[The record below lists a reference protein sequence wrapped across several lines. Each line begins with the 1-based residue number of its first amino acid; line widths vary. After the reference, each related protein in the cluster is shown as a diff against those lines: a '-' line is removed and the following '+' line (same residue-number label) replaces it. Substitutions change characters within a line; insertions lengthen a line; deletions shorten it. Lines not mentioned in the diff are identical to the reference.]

1 MKNAT
6 DTRIFQF
13 FAKIPCIKPDPMLF
27 DIFLTVFLVALNS
40 FFVAAE
46 FAIVKV
52 RYSQIELRAQKGN
65 RLADMA
71 RNILNHLDAYLS
83 ATQLGITLASLGLGW
98 IGEPVVSK
106 LLIAIFLGLDL
117 EMSEDLAHQI
127 ALPLAFVLI
136 TVLHI
141 VFGELAPKSIAIRK
155 PEETTLAVSLPMR
168 AFFLLFRPAIW
179 VLNGFANFILK
190 SIGISPVDEHEAHS
204 TEELRLLVKQSQQSG
219 AIKEDNFQII
229 QKAFDFSELTA
240 QQVMVPRKNIFALEI
255 DTPNEEI
262 LKELLES
269 GYSRIPVYEGDIDNI
284 IGIVFAKDLFKAN
297 IQSPDWKLKDLV
309 RPVQYVYNSTRLN
322 RVLKDFQTKRIHI
335 GIVID
340 EYGGTEGLIAME
352 DILEELVGEIRDEYD
367 EETDPVVKNAD
378 NSYTVSGIAPLHDVN
393 NYLPVPFPENKQ
405 YNTLN
410 GLILNRFGRIP
421 PGNETFVMDKF
432 EITILER
439 RQNILTLLKVKL
451 VEDALS
457 EKA

>member
-1 MKNAT
+1 
-6 DTRIFQF
+6 
-13 FAKIPCIKPDPMLF
+13 MLF
-27 DIFLTVFLVALNS
+27 DILLTVFLVALNG

-65 RLADMA
+65 RLAGMA
-71 RNILNHLDAYLS
+71 QNMLNHLDAYLS

-106 LLIAIFLGLDL
+106 LLVATFHGLGL
-117 EMSEDLAHQI
+117 EMSEDLAHKI
-127 ALPLAFVLI
+127 ALPVAFALI

-269 GYSRIPVYEGDIDNI
+269 GYSRIPVYEDDIDNI

-297 IQSPDWKLKDLV
+297 IQSPDWKLKDLM

-378 NSYTVSGIAPLHDVN
+378 NSYNVSGIAPLHDVN

-421 PGNETFVMDKF
+421 PGNETFIMDKF
-432 EITILER
+432 EVTILER

-451 VEDALS
+451 VEDVLS
-457 EKA
+457 EEA

>member
-1 MKNAT
+1 
-6 DTRIFQF
+6 
-13 FAKIPCIKPDPMLF
+13 MLF
-27 DIFLTVFLVALNS
+27 DVLLTLFLVSLNG

-65 RLADMA
+65 RLAGVA
-71 RNILNHLDAYLS
+71 QNILNHLDAYLS

-106 LLIAIFLGLDL
+106 LLIAAMRFAGMEID
-117 EMSEDLAHQI
+117 EETAHHI
-127 ALPLAFVLI
+127 ALPFAFALI

-168 AFFLLFRPAIW
+168 VFFFLFRPVIW
-179 VLNGFANFILK
+179 VLNGLSNFILRA
-190 SIGISPVDEHEAHS
+190 IGIQPVDEHEAHS
-204 TEELRLLVKQSQQSG
+204 TEELRLLVKQSQKSG

-229 QKAFDFSELTA
+229 QKAFDFSELTV
-240 QQVMVPRKNIFALEI
+240 QQVMVPRKSIFAIEV

-269 GYSRIPVYEGDIDNI
+269 GYSRIPVYDNDIDNVL
-284 IGIVFAKDLFKAN
+284 GIVFAKDIFKAN
-297 IQSPDWKLKDLV
+297 IQDKNWKLKDLL
-309 RPVQYVYNSTRLN
+309 RPVQYVYNSSRLN
-322 RVLKDFQTKRIHI
+322 RVLKEFQTKRIHI
-335 GIVID
+335 GLVID

-367 EETDPVVKNAD
+367 EETDPVSKNED
-378 NSYTVSGIAPLHDVN
+378 GTYTISGIAPLHDVN
-393 NYLPVPFPENKQ
+393 NYLPVPFTENKQ

-410 GLILNRFGRIP
+410 GLVLNRFGRIP
-421 PGNETFVMDKF
+421 TSNDPFVIDRY
-432 EITILER
+432 EIAILTR
-439 RQNILTLLKVKL
+439 KQNILTQLKVKL
-451 VEDALS
+451 IEDNS
-457 EKA
+457 DGTEE

>member
-1 MKNAT
+1 
-6 DTRIFQF
+6 
-13 FAKIPCIKPDPMLF
+13 MLF

>member
-1 MKNAT
+1 MV
-6 DTRIFQF
+6 
-13 FAKIPCIKPDPMLF
+13 F
-27 DIFLTVFLVALNS
+27 DILLTFFLVALNG

-65 RLADMA
+65 RLAGVA
-71 RNILNHLDAYLS
+71 QNILDHLDAYLS

-106 LLIAIFLGLDL
+106 LLVALFRALGFEL
-117 EMSEDLAHQI
+117 SEDLAHSI
-127 ALPLAFVLI
+127 ALPVAFVLI

-155 PEETTLAVSLPMR
+155 PEETTLALSLPMR
-168 AFFLLFRPAIW
+168 VFFFLFRPAIW
-179 VLNGFANFILK
+179 LLNGFANFILK
-190 SIGISPVDEHEAHS
+190 NIGIPPVDEHEAHS
-204 TEELRLLVKQSQQSG
+204 ADELRLLMKQSQKSG

-240 QQVMVPRKNIFALEI
+240 QQVMVPRKNIFALEM
-255 DTPNEEI
+255 DTPKEEI

-269 GYSRIPVYEGDIDNI
+269 GYSRIPVYEDDIDNI
-284 IGIVFAKDLFKAN
+284 LGIVFAKDIFKAN
-297 IQSPDWKLKDLV
+297 IQNPDWKLKDLM
-309 RPVQYVYNSTRLN
+309 RPVQYVYTSAKLN
-322 RVLKDFQTKRIHI
+322 RVLKDFQLKRIHI

-367 EETDPVVKNAD
+367 EETDPVITNED
-378 NSYTVSGIAPLHDVN
+378 GSFNVSGIAPLHDVN
-393 NYLPVPFPENKQ
+393 NYLPLPFTENKQ

-421 PGNETFVMDKF
+421 PGNETFVMDKY
-432 EITILER
+432 EVTILER
-439 RQNILTLLKVKL
+439 KQNILTLFKVKL
-451 VEDALS
+451 VEGALG
-457 EKA
+457 ENDF